1 MDDLTATNHLRGT
14 VADTARAVADCSH
27 VTGDT
32 LNPVVTEEKWKPA
45 GPIRLES
52 GLGRNASCPCGSGRK
67 YKKCC
72 RNRLVQLRKGEQDRL
87 LVHDTPYGRELI
99 QRSKNPPG

>member
-1 MDDLTATNHLRGT
+1 MADITAMNHLRG
-14 VADTARAVADCSH
+14 VIFDTARAVADS
-27 VTGDT
+27 GRNNLE
-32 LNPVVTEEKWKPA
+32 LNVEDAAKPIP
-45 GPIRLES
+45 PIRLES

-87 LVHDTPYGRELI
+87 LVHDTPYGRDLI
-99 QRSKNPPG
+99 QRSQKPPG